1 MILSVLNFLEQ
12 FCNLHKSKVYHM
24 PIVNKKKM
32 TVTSTLYWEYF
43 LILDFNYH
51 STEEKDLKT
60 NNLRELACKKNQTN
74 RIRTYLT

>member
-24 PIVNKKKM
+24 PIVNKKNM
-32 TVTSTLYWEYF
+32 TVTSTLYREYF

-60 NNLRELACKKNQTN
+60 NNLRELACKKKQTN

>member
-1 MILSVLNFLEQ
+1 MILSIFNFLEQ

-24 PIVNKKKM
+24 PIVNNKKIWHYM
-32 TVTSTLYWEYF
+32 YQGYF

-60 NNLRELACKKNQTN
+60 N
-74 RIRTYLT
+74 I